1 MTFSDTGESVNSSPR
16 DTNVIGDTASSS
28 TDECLDILMKHI
40 REKLSSACLENGQ
53 NEDEYWMECV
63 GEKNVS
69 EAKRLYQ
76 LTLESDHDALRR
88 ILIARN
94 NDMELSTSMFFEQI
108 RWRAR
113 WRPNDISLDQIPNA
127 LPCKCFSLS

>member
-1 MTFSDTGESVNSSPR
+1 MTFSDTVQTVNNSPR
-16 DTNVIGDTASSS
+16 DTNVIGGTASAV
-28 TDECLDILMKHI
+28 TDECLDTLMKHI
-40 REKLSSACLENGQ
+40 RENLSSACLENGQ
-53 NEDEYWMECV
+53 NEYGYWVECV

-69 EAKRLYQ
+69 EATKLYESI
-76 LTLESDHDALRR
+76 LESGHDVLRR

-94 NDMELSTSMFFEQI
+94 NDIELSTSMFFEQI